1 MTGPDKPIALV
12 TGASRGIGRAAALAL
27 AQAGWRVVAVARS
40 QKALE
45 ALDDEITA
53 NTGEPAVLVPL
64 DLKDGDG
71 IDRLGHALF
80 ERFKRLDGLVGCA
93 GVLGDL
99 TPLFQARP
107 KMMEEVLAVNVTANY
122 RLIRSM
128 DPLLR
133 QSQAPRCLFVTSGAA
148 HKNTA
153 YWGPYALS
161 KAALEAMAL
170 TYAAEV
176 RITPIKVNLLSPGP
190 VRTAMRN
197 KAFPGEDPMTLPTP
211 DDVAPL
217 IVALLSPDCDRHG
230 EIVRFERAGA
240 VN

>member
-1 MTGPDKPIALV
+1 MTTSEKPIALV
-12 TGASRGIGRAAALAL
+12 TGASRGLGRAAAIAL
-27 AQAGWRVVAVARS
+27 AQAGWRIIAVARS

-45 ALDDEITA
+45 ELDDEITRL
-53 NTGEPAVLVPL
+53 TGEGATLTPL
-64 DLKDGDG
+64 DLKDHDG

-80 ERFKRLDGLVGCA
+80 ERYQRLDGLVACA
-93 GVLGDL
+93 GVLGEL

-107 KMMEEVLAVNVTANY
+107 RMMEEVLSVNVTANY
-122 RLIRSM
+122 RLIRAM

-133 QSQAPRCLFVTSGAA
+133 QSSAPRVVFVTSGAA

-197 KAFPGEDPMTLPTP
+197 KAFPGEDPLTLPTP
-211 DDVAPL
+211 EDVAPL
-217 IVALLSPDCDRHG
+217 FLELMSPACTRHG
-230 EIVRFERAGA
+230 EIVRFER
-240 VN
+240 

>member
-1 MTGPDKPIALV
+1 MTTSEKPIALV
-12 TGASRGIGRAAALAL
+12 TGASRGLGRAAAIAL
-27 AQAGWRVVAVARS
+27 AQAGWRIVAVARS

-45 ALDDEITA
+45 ELDDEITRL
-53 NTGEPAVLVPL
+53 TGEGATLTPL
-64 DLKDGDG
+64 DLKDHDG
-71 IDRLGHALF
+71 IDRLGAALF
-80 ERFKRLDGLVGCA
+80 ERFRRLDGLVACA
-93 GVLGDL
+93 GVLGEL

-107 KMMEEVLAVNVTANY
+107 RMMEEVLSVNVTANY
-122 RLIRSM
+122 RLIRAM

-133 QSQAPRCLFVTSGAA
+133 QSSAPRVVFVTSGAA

-211 DDVAPL
+211 EDVAPL
-217 IVALLSPDCDRHG
+217 FLDLMSPACTRHG
-230 EIVRFERAGA
+230 EIVRFER
-240 VN
+240 

>member
-1 MTGPDKPIALV
+1 MTTSEKPIALV
-12 TGASRGIGRAAALAL
+12 TGASRGLGRAAAIAL
-27 AQAGWRVVAVARS
+27 AQAGWRIIAVARS

-45 ALDDEITA
+45 ELDDEITRL
-53 NTGEPAVLVPL
+53 TGEGATLTPL
-64 DLKDGDG
+64 DLKDHDG
-71 IDRLGHALF
+71 IDLLGAALF
-80 ERFKRLDGLVGCA
+80 ERFRRLDGLVACA
-93 GVLGDL
+93 GVLGEL

-107 KMMEEVLAVNVTANY
+107 RMMEEVLSVNVTANY
-122 RLIRSM
+122 RLIRAM

-133 QSQAPRCLFVTSGAA
+133 QSSAPRVVFVTSGAA

-197 KAFPGEDPMTLPTP
+197 KAFPGEDPLTLPTP
-211 DDVAPL
+211 EDVAPL
-217 IVALLSPDCDRHG
+217 FLELMSSACTRHG
-230 EIVRFERAGA
+230 EIVRFAR
-240 VN
+240 

>member
-1 MTGPDKPIALV
+1 MTASEKPIALV
-12 TGASRGIGRAAALAL
+12 TGASRGLGRAAAFAL
-27 AQAGWRVVAVARS
+27 AQAGWRVIAAARS

-45 ALDDEITA
+45 DLDDAILA
-53 NTGEPAVLVPL
+53 ATGENGVLVPL
-64 DLKDGDG
+64 DLKDLDS
-71 IDRLGHALF
+71 IDRLGLALY
-80 ERFKRLDGLVGCA
+80 ERFGRLDGLVACA

-107 KMMEEVLAVNVTANY
+107 RMMEEVIAVNVTANY
-122 RLIRSM
+122 RLIRAM

-133 QSQAPRCLFVTSGAA
+133 RAPAPRAVFVTSGAA

-176 RITPIKVNLLSPGP
+176 AMTPIKVNLLSPGP
-190 VRTAMRN
+190 VATAMRN
-197 KAFPGEDPMTLPTP
+197 KAFPGEDPATLPTP
-211 DDVAPL
+211 DEVAPL
-217 IVALLSPDCDRHG
+217 FLELLAPDCARHG
-230 EIVRFERAGA
+230 EVVRFERR
-240 VN
+240 

>member
-1 MTGPDKPIALV
+1 MTTSEKPIALV
-12 TGASRGIGRAAALAL
+12 TGASRGLGRAAAIAL
-27 AQAGWRVVAVARS
+27 AQAGWRIVAVARS

-45 ALDDEITA
+45 ELDDEITRL
-53 NTGEPAVLVPL
+53 TGEGATLTPL
-64 DLKDGDG
+64 DLKDHDG
-71 IDRLGHALF
+71 SDRLGAALF
-80 ERFKRLDGLVGCA
+80 ERFRRLDGLVACA
-93 GVLGDL
+93 GVLGEL

-107 KMMEEVLAVNVTANY
+107 RMMEEVLSVNVTANY
-122 RLIRSM
+122 RLIRAM

-133 QSQAPRCLFVTSGAA
+133 QSSAPRVVFVTSGAA

-197 KAFPGEDPMTLPTP
+197 KAFPGEDPLTLPTP
-211 DDVAPL
+211 EDVAPL
-217 IVALLSPDCDRHG
+217 FLELMSSACTRHG
-230 EIVRFERAGA
+230 EIVRFER
-240 VN
+240 

>member
-1 MTGPDKPIALV
+1 MTTSEKPIALV
-12 TGASRGIGRAAALAL
+12 TGASRGLGRAAAIAL
-27 AQAGWRVVAVARS
+27 AQAGWRIIAVARS

-45 ALDDEITA
+45 ELDDEITRL
-53 NTGEPAVLVPL
+53 TGEGATLTPL
-64 DLKDGDG
+64 DLKDHDG
-71 IDRLGHALF
+71 IDRLGAALF
-80 ERFKRLDGLVGCA
+80 ERFRRLDGLVACA
-93 GVLGDL
+93 GVLGEL

-107 KMMEEVLAVNVTANY
+107 RMMEEVLSVNVTANY
-122 RLIRSM
+122 RLIRAM

-133 QSQAPRCLFVTSGAA
+133 QSSAPRVVFVTSGAA

-197 KAFPGEDPMTLPTP
+197 KAFPGEDPLTLPTP
-211 DDVAPL
+211 EDVAPL
-217 IVALLSPDCDRHG
+217 FLELMSSACTRHG
-230 EIVRFERAGA
+230 EIVRFAR
-240 VN
+240 

>member
-1 MTGPDKPIALV
+1 MTTSEKPIALV
-12 TGASRGIGRAAALAL
+12 TGASRGLGRAAAIAL
-27 AQAGWRVVAVARS
+27 AQAGWRIIAVARS

-45 ALDDEITA
+45 ELDDEITRL
-53 NTGEPAVLVPL
+53 TGEGATLTPL
-64 DLKDGDG
+64 DLKDHDG
-71 IDRLGHALF
+71 IDRLGAALF
-80 ERFKRLDGLVGCA
+80 ERFRRLDGLVACA
-93 GVLGDL
+93 GVLGEL

-107 KMMEEVLAVNVTANY
+107 RMMEEVLSVNVTANY
-122 RLIRSM
+122 RLIRAM

-133 QSQAPRCLFVTSGAA
+133 QSSAPRVVFVTSGAA

-197 KAFPGEDPMTLPTP
+197 KAFPGEDPLTLPTP
-211 DDVAPL
+211 EDVAPL
-217 IVALLSPDCDRHG
+217 FLELMSSACTRHG
-230 EIVRFERAGA
+230 EIVRFER
-240 VN
+240 